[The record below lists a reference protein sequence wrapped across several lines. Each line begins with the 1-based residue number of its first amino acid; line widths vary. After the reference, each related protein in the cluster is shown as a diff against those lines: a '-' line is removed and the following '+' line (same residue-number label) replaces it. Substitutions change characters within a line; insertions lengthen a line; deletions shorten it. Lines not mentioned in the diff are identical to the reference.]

1 MMWIQPTYLS
11 DIQAQRK
18 TVEPRLGSSAME
30 RIFPGDII
38 RFECNSDEKGE
49 GFLNHFSRAS
59 QPPMPSPANAK
70 RYKLCKTHIIDV
82 KVISMLKYSSFKE
95 MLEYEGV
102 TSCLPETSDINAG
115 VAIYNDMPNY
125 EKLAPKLG
133 VIAFRI
139 TTNTHDAT
147 PIPRPLLVVRGGRRT
162 HVLTRHEFQILTGST
177 SGHKHVTQNNSSK
190 CTDVSTT
197 SMCNQQCVPS
207 NTRVKYAMYNMA
219 STGFI
224 PTKCSDGN
232 TVDTN
237 APNKCSP
244 GTSARQELTKID
256 GTPAH
261 VLRIQNTYLWH
272 IKEGRKTVEGRL
284 AVGIFKQ
291 IIPKAIIRFE
301 CGPNHV
307 DARVLQVTKYKS
319 FQAMLENEGLTNCLP
334 DCANIRAGIQIYHS
348 FPNYAKLEQ
357 TTGVIALQITIDLSK
372 DDTSS
377 GHNHGR
383 QSSSKTNVVTQRS
396 RSRSRKRDV
405 K

>member
-1 MMWIQPTYLS
+1 MS
-11 DIQAQRK
+11 RK
-18 TVEPRLGSSAME
+18 TIRPSA
-30 RIFPGDII
+30 RTYPQQACVTNNVLLRTPG
-38 RFECNSDEKGE
+38 
-49 GFLNHFSRAS
+49 
-59 QPPMPSPANAK
+59 
-70 RYKLCKTHIIDV
+70 
-82 KVISMLKYSSFKE
+82 
-95 MLEYEGV
+95 
-102 TSCLPETSDINAG
+102 
-115 VAIYNDMPNY
+115 YN
-125 EKLAPKLG
+125 
-133 VIAFRI
+133 I
-139 TTNTHDAT
+139 T
-147 PIPRPLLVVRGGRRT
+147 
-162 HVLTRHEFQILTGST
+162 
-177 SGHKHVTQNNSSK
+177 
-190 CTDVSTT
+190 
-197 SMCNQQCVPS
+197 
-207 NTRVKYAMYNMA
+207 

-232 TVDTN
+232 TVVTN
-237 APNKCSP
+237 APTKCSP

-291 IIPKAIIRFE
+291 IMPKAIIRFE

-372 DDTSS
+372 DGTSS